1 MRRSLKSKEAKDL
14 ALTRKGIEGQCKA
27 TTDAFIE
34 WEHAIKQSNRFIIQL
49 LIANTQTAIVSQSML
64 REAMNSWTSMR
75 DELTN

>member
-14 ALTRKGIEGQCKA
+14 ALTRKGIEGQRRA
-27 TTDAFIE
+27 TTDALIQ